1 MLIFCE
7 FAQFVDGQMEEQHN
21 YNYVEREMDQ
31 CCRRRKKGRI
41 FYWTPQ

>member
-21 YNYVEREMDQ
+21 YNFVPDIMYIGFFMFM
-31 CCRRRKKGRI
+31 I
-41 FYWTPQ
+41 